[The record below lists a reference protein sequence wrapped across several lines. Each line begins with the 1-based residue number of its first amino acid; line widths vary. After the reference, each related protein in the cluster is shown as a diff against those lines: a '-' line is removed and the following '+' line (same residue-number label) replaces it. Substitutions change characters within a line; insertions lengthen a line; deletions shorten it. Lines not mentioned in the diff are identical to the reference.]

1 MLFKYKHIK
10 HPLDKFHVYIRHL
23 VLDVWCNASQ
33 PFSTDLLMPSF
44 SALVNAMP
52 NNYLLNPIQEIY
64 NDLKRKPKSFKR
76 LLHDGFRK
84 NNNIEA
90 LCSGSYSPIQYA
102 AIKVVDKDFSNKLY
116 KFFVNA
122 YDLLDDSRVN
132 ASLGG
137 INKHYKEFFKKGVNK
152 TVCPFCGILPML
164 NSENAKREAYDH
176 YFPKEI
182 YPFNSVNFD
191 NLVPMCHTCNS
202 KYKTRK
208 DPINL
213 RYGGPRRNVF
223 FPFIT
228 STSTNIDIEFTF
240 NTTDVENLTSAD
252 IDILI
257 TPDNSNNEVDR
268 WKEIFGIEERYKAVC
283 CEEAAY
289 KGWLEE
295 YQTMTQMGTVISF
308 NDYLAA
314 KSTNKHLNKK
324 FLEVAYLT
332 ACRNATVI

>member
-1 MLFKYKHIK
+1 
-10 HPLDKFHVYIRHL
+10 VYIRHL

-33 PFSTDLLMPSF
+33 PFSTDLLLPPF
-44 SALVNAMP
+44 AVLVDAMP

-64 NDLKRKPKSFKR
+64 DDLKRKPKSFKR

-90 LCSGSYSPIQYA
+90 LCSGNASPVQYLVIK
-102 AIKVVDKDFSNKLY
+102 AIDKDFSNKLY

-132 ASLGG
+132 TSLGG

-191 NLVPMCHTCNS
+191 
-202 KYKTRK
+202 
-208 DPINL
+208 
-213 RYGGPRRNVF
+213 
-223 FPFIT
+223 PFLT
-228 STSTNIDIEFTF
+228 STSTHIEIEFTF
-240 NTTDVENLTSAD
+240 NTTDIENLTSAD
-252 IDILI
+252 IDILVN
-257 TPDNSNNEVDR
+257 TDNSNHEVDR

-308 NDYLAA
+308 NDYIAA
-314 KSTNKHLNKK
+314 KSMNKHLNKK

-332 ACRNATVI
+332 ACQNAAVI